1 MDLRSGGLCH
11 RTRTLV
17 LWSDV
22 VIFVSFNPSRRYIHY
37 EMAGH
42 GNRFKALRVIGISL
56 LAGSLFALAL
66 SVTTKV

>member
-1 MDLRSGGLCH
+1 M
-11 RTRTLV
+11 